1 MDGSAGIC
9 VLRVVISLALVF
21 CLCASSALAIV
32 DDKCSACKAVAL
44 ELEDSLANERPRN
57 HLDYRHRLNSEG
69 QREGKVI
76 DYRLSELRVVELL
89 DGLCSKM
96 KGYVPNKAGPGR
108 TFWLKVE
115 GGVPDAPEM
124 ALNRQASELHSRAI
138 VEFCGRLLETTEEEL
153 TERIRVGEVATG
165 EVERVLCKELSKS
178 CKELSETAEPAD
190 DDDLEDEEIDEVA
203 TERADDHVKED
214 AEKAT
219 KDVSSVA
226 EETISMGSDGE
237 L

>member
-1 MDGSAGIC
+1 MC
-9 VLRVVISLALVF
+9 VVMWQ
-21 CLCASSALAIV
+21 
-32 DDKCSACKAVAL
+32 L